1 MRKHVRRFAS
11 RRLPLSNRGPCPTGQ
26 LLLLLTVV
34 CLLVSLLQMSR
45 SGPLVQNSSKPES
58 GPLQGGPVTTT
69 NAQSPNKNPA
79 SLSGPIPHNSVIIES
94 KPLQGYPDLTEA
106 PTITSWMPSPRRW
119 HPGDN
124 YLTYHLLLNTR
135 RSYLLGVL
143 GHPGLYKPTSKGINS
158 SAFRSELETLPHHLT
173 VLTLNTTV
181 SLVPLWMST
190 DETLGALALTLA
202 NCQAGAARQA
212 AGTQYLMH
220 DGHRVGIILSAKAGT
235 GCVYLPLKT
244 RKPDVWIEFDERRV
258 RGAPWNLCIW
268 DSAAQLCDATQTWQ
282 TPEGNGWTR
291 VVILAGIRSPAFLY
305 FYADA
310 AGSLATVVQYAHL
323 LIESFAEPPA
333 PIILGVPR

>member
-1 MRKHVRRFAS
+1 
-11 RRLPLSNRGPCPTGQ
+11 
-26 LLLLLTVV
+26 
-34 CLLVSLLQMSR
+34 
-45 SGPLVQNSSKPES
+45 
-58 GPLQGGPVTTT
+58 
-69 NAQSPNKNPA
+69 
-79 SLSGPIPHNSVIIES
+79 
-94 KPLQGYPDLTEA
+94 
-106 PTITSWMPSPRRW
+106 MPSPRRW

-202 NCQAGAARQA
+202 NCQAEAARQA